1 MIKGFIC
8 MCTEINEMFAVY
20 TKLMIGDVINEL
32 TLSRVLNTQNSQVN
46 TTKASLCKTGKT
58 IYCYCSGKGCKY
70 MYYNDCFIY
79 IVTIEAC

>member
-8 MCTEINEMFAVY
+8 MCNEINEMFAVY

-46 TTKASLCKTGKT
+46 TTKASLCKTGTT
-58 IYCYCSGKGCKY
+58 IY
-70 MYYNDCFIY
+70 
-79 IVTIEAC
+79 